1 MSFLKSKHSGWT
13 HEGTRTPYFGGG
25 GGGGTT
31 QSTGTTYQ
39 TNIPEYAQ
47 PYVETMLGATQ
58 KQLFDMEGNEITGFK
73 PYKPYSTNVEDY
85 VAGFSPLQQQ
95 AMQATGQLGLPNQY
109 GQATQMT
116 GMAGL
121 GSLGLSGQMAGAG
134 QDFARMATD
143 PTAMQ
148 GYMSPYMQN
157 VVDYQKSQALRD
169 YQIGQPMRKAQAVG
183 QGAFG
188 GSRQAI
194 MEAEAQRSLGNQLQ
208 GIAATGS
215 QKAFEDAQ
223 RQQQFGAQLGM
234 QGRQAAMQGLG
245 QFGAMGAQLGQ
256 LGGQELAARQGI
268 IQSQYGMGQQQQA
281 MEQQKIN
288 QAMQDWANT
297 QQYPLMQLGV
307 MSNMLRGLPMQAST
321 TNQYQAAPN
330 ALTQGIGAAGAGA
343 SLYNALRG
351 GKEGGLPSEFKPSKT
366 GIKSYY
372 EGEIVESTKSDL
384 YDLSL
389 EELDKRAKSSPSP
402 TIKRLAGAIAKEKRM
417 GLAGGG
423 IIAFANPN
431 EANNQ
436 GVVKE
441 DPELVR
447 RAYIDAAKLKQNEI
461 PENLRYDPE
470 KIATQDQLIRD
481 VGSQLN
487 RTPAPISI
495 RDSGGQGITE
505 DTFKRIAA
513 RDYSG
518 IAGATPNT
526 AVAPAPAAAPKEL
539 PPPPA
544 NVKASALAPAAAPA
558 AVPAAAP
565 AGIKVAA
572 PGQGNISPAPSDK
585 IMPTAGIKIPGL
597 EEPAADPYS
606 KMSIEE
612 IAAKKLAFL
621 GGDVRKEERAGLMAE
636 RANAKDEARRAQSLR
651 MAEFFAAWGST
662 PGSTINAGLT
672 ALKAKLPDII
682 TDSREEAKIRRAI
695 NKDIAALDKADRL
708 EKSGAWDEAAK
719 IKQDQSKNA
728 YNVWGKKVDF
738 ASARMSDDAKIRAA
752 QIGAESRVEAA
763 GSRASGSGFKT
774 IQEAENALDKHLT
787 EGNKIGSQY
796 STDKAIVKARKADY
810 DAGKLDADKKKRYED
825 SLANV
830 NKFESRE
837 KELRDNVEF
846 FKKNKGMTTTSSGSS
861 SGSSGVDLNSFWSQ
875 K

>member
-1 MSFLKSKHSGWT
+1 
-13 HEGTRTPYFGGG
+13 
-25 GGGGTT
+25 
-31 QSTGTTYQ
+31 
-39 TNIPEYAQ
+39 
-47 PYVETMLGATQ
+47 MLGATQ
-58 KQLFDMEGNEITGFK
+58 KQLFDMQGNEITGFK
-73 PYKPYSTNVEDY
+73 PYQPYSKNVDDY
-85 VAGFSPLQQQ
+85 VAPFSPLQQQ
-95 AMQATGQLGLPNQY
+95 AMQATGQLQTP
-109 GQATQMT
+109 GQFGDATT
-116 GMAGL
+116 LAGVSGL
-121 GSLGLSGQMAGAG
+121 GSLGAAQQAMGAG
-134 QDFARMATD
+134 QQYAQMAQD
-143 PTAMQ
+143 PRAMQ

-157 VVDYQKSQALRD
+157 VVDYQKAQAARD
-169 YQIGQPMRKAQAVG
+169 YNIGQGVRKSQAVG

-194 MEAEAQRSLGNQLQ
+194 MESEAQRSLGNQLQ
-208 GIAATGS
+208 GITATGS

-234 QGRQAAMQGLG
+234 QGLQTGLQGYGQMGQAASTLG
-245 QFGAMGAQLGQ
+245 DLGNKQ
-256 LGGQELAARQGI
+256 LAAQQGI
-268 IQSQYGMGQQQQA
+268 IQSKYGMGQQQQA

-343 SLYNALRG
+343 SLYNALKG
-351 GKEGGLPSEFKPSKT
+351 GKEGGLPSEFKPTT

-372 EGEIVESTKSDL
+372 EGEVVESTKSDL

-402 TIKRLAGAIAKEKRM
+402 TIKRLATAIAKEKRM

-436 GVVKE
+436 GVVRE

-470 KIATQDQLIRD
+470 KIATQDQLIKD

-487 RTPAPISI
+487 RTPAPVSI

-526 AVAPAPAAAPKEL
+526 AAAPAPAAAPKTDIAKQDSK
-539 PPPPA
+539 PAPTAPPPA
-544 NVKASALAPAAAPA
+544 DVKPSAVVSAPADVKPPAPAGIKAAAPA
-558 AVPAAAP
+558 AATT
-565 AGIKVAA
+565 GIKV
-572 PGQGNISPAPSDK
+572 
-585 IMPTAGIKIPGL
+585 PGL
-597 EEPAADPYS
+597 EEPAADPYA
-606 KMSIEE
+606 KMTIEE

-662 PGSTINAGLT
+662 PGSTITAGLT

-752 QIGAESRVEAA
+752 QIGADARTTGKDDLAALEARLNTANANITAWQDKNSSLVRRANRTNPNNDKDIQKGIDAAKKQLNDNEQYQALIRDRDAIRRVIETSPRVQTANKGDA
-763 GSRASGSGFKT
+763 NKSGTPAPS
-774 IQEAENALDKHLT
+774 
-787 EGNKIGSQY
+787 
-796 STDKAIVKARKADY
+796 
-810 DAGKLDADKKKRYED
+810 AGKVIQYDKDGNRI
-825 SLANV
+825 
-830 NKFESRE
+830 
-837 KELRDNVEF
+837 
-846 FKKNKGMTTTSSGSS
+846 
-861 SGSSGVDLNSFWSQ
+861 
-875 K
+875 

>member
-351 GKEGGLPSEFKPSKT
+351 ASGGL
-366 GIKSYY
+366 
-372 EGEIVESTKSDL
+372 TK
-384 YDLSL
+384 
-389 EELDKRAKSSPSP
+389 
-402 TIKRLAGAIAKEKRM
+402 
-417 GLAGGG
+417 
-423 IIAFANPN
+423 
-431 EANNQ
+431 
-436 GVVKE
+436 
-441 DPELVR
+441 
-447 RAYIDAAKLKQNEI
+447 
-461 PENLRYDPE
+461 
-470 KIATQDQLIRD
+470 
-481 VGSQLN
+481 
-487 RTPAPISI
+487 
-495 RDSGGQGITE
+495 
-505 DTFKRIAA
+505 
-513 RDYSG
+513 
-518 IAGATPNT
+518 
-526 AVAPAPAAAPKEL
+526 
-539 PPPPA
+539 
-544 NVKASALAPAAAPA
+544 
-558 AVPAAAP
+558 
-565 AGIKVAA
+565 
-572 PGQGNISPAPSDK
+572 
-585 IMPTAGIKIPGL
+585 
-597 EEPAADPYS
+597 
-606 KMSIEE
+606 
-612 IAAKKLAFL
+612 
-621 GGDVRKEERAGLMAE
+621 
-636 RANAKDEARRAQSLR
+636 
-651 MAEFFAAWGST
+651 
-662 PGSTINAGLT
+662 
-672 ALKAKLPDII
+672 
-682 TDSREEAKIRRAI
+682 
-695 NKDIAALDKADRL
+695 
-708 EKSGAWDEAAK
+708 
-719 IKQDQSKNA
+719 
-728 YNVWGKKVDF
+728 
-738 ASARMSDDAKIRAA
+738 
-752 QIGAESRVEAA
+752 RV
-763 GSRASGSGFKT
+763 
-774 IQEAENALDKHLT
+774 
-787 EGNKIGSQY
+787 
-796 STDKAIVKARKADY
+796 
-810 DAGKLDADKKKRYED
+810 
-825 SLANV
+825 
-830 NKFESRE
+830 
-837 KELRDNVEF
+837 
-846 FKKNKGMTTTSSGSS
+846 
-861 SGSSGVDLNSFWSQ
+861 
-875 K
+875 